1 MRSFALDDYAI
12 IVAQRH
18 SLVLYISDI
27 MPGMSCGSAA
37 VYAA

>member
-27 MPGMSCGSAA
+27 MLGMSCGSAA